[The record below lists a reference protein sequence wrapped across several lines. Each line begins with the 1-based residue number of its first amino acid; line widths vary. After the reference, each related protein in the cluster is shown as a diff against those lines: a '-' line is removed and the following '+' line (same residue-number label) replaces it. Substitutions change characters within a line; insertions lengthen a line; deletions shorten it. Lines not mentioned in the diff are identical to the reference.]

1 MTNTACTI
9 VCDLHL
15 FLDMERMDPV
25 RSSFVHAAI
34 ILTNLMVMVC
44 QNCTKEVVLIKPHT
58 DVKYFALPTSD
69 EPVVT
74 WMDIQK
80 GVFPNTSYIG
90 STLEVGEPITIFI
103 YLKDPSNLYDIM
115 VTDCWAYDDQD
126 FEKANNKLHLTEE
139 HSKRKRKLIDKWYKI
154 DNPQGSSLRCFM
166 YTDLTSFKFP
176 DKEQVYMKC
185 DIQLCFKSCDKFI
198 KKLT

>member
-1 MTNTACTI
+1 
-9 VCDLHL
+9 
-15 FLDMERMDPV
+15 LDGHPEGSFSECKSRQKLLLRIIRER
-25 RSSFVHAAI
+25 
-34 ILTNLMVMVC
+34 L
-44 QNCTKEVVLIKPHT
+44 Q
-58 DVKYFALPTSD
+58 
-69 EPVVT
+69 
-74 WMDIQK
+74 
-80 GVFPNTSYIG
+80 TSYIG